1 MMMMA
6 YKNDSNL
13 VILNRYGKMNGDNK
27 AELYETYDRIR
38 DLTVSGPT
46 IGANGLGKI
55 GSFAM
60 NLARS
65 VSGSPFLPTF
75 GSEAVLI
82 PGTSYYGPQSGG
94 NGANVPAA
102 EAAFGL
108 SPFGQYPGFDTTGGL
123 AANIPLEVFQANSL
137 SSQTPSFNAG
147 DVGGYATFLGNI
159 DQIAGVQAPASKPNF
174 FAQVGR
180 GVMGVAG
187 GLGVMALAIL
197 QSLAS
202 GGYRPPI
209 GGGASGLGSTG
220 MTTGF
225 SNPFA
230 LSGVGGSYGTSLMG
244 SAGSG
249 LMGSNFASS
258 GFGNTGGYG
267 GFASQMM
274 GQGFGGMGSS
284 LAAQGG
290 IGATFEDLS
299 DMVGF
304 EPRFDTGRIAGGAS
318 PVTGQLV
325 NGLSLASGAMAGS
338 GFGRNFVMPLAGIA
352 SGIGG
357 LLTTLGPFLGPW
369 GSVALSTGSI
379 LSGAA
384 GAVNQSFQHVQS
396 RFLVNADSILTQK
409 VRNLEITGKMLDAQE
424 DIMKKLLKDEADG
437 DKKLLEN
444 L

>member
-1 MMMMA
+1 MMMMT

-65 VSGSPFLPTF
+65 VSGAPFLPTF

-123 AANIPLEVFQANSL
+123 AANIPLEAFQANSL
-137 SSQTPSFNAG
+137 SAQTPSLGMFAG
-147 DVGGYATFLGNI
+147 GASFLGNI
-159 DQIAGVQAPASKPNF
+159 DQVAGIQAPAQKPNF
-174 FAQVGR
+174 FAQVGK
-180 GVMGVAG
+180 GIAGVAG
-187 GLGVMALAIL
+187 GVGVMALAIL

-202 GGYRPPI
+202 GGYRPAI
-209 GGGASGLGSTG
+209 GGANS
-220 MTTGF
+220 
-225 SNPFA
+225 
-230 LSGVGGSYGTSLMG
+230 SGVGGFNTLSNPLGLGGIGGAYGSNLMG
-244 SAGSG
+244 SSGGS
-249 LMGSNFASS
+249 LLGSNFASS
-258 GFGNTGGYG
+258 GFSGFG
-267 GFASQMM
+267 GFASQLA
-274 GQGFGGMGSS
+274 GQGFGGTGTS
-284 LAAQGG
+284 LAMQGG
-290 IGATFEDLS
+290 IGADFEDLT

-304 EPRFDTGRIAGGAS
+304 ESSGFQSGRVAGGAS
-318 PVTGQLV
+318 PVTGNLV
-325 NGLSLASGAMAGS
+325 NGLSLASGALAGS